1 MAEGL
6 YYCVYTKTIHK
17 GFFLATLEKL
27 TRDCPGGSYIVL
39 NISPRVH
46 GNRPL
51 MAIGY
56 KYNFRNVLGFIA
68 TEGAGSNEPAGH
80 YLYFSLTFN
89 LMFLFAPF
97 FVLTWY
103 SGI

>member
-1 MAEGL
+1 MREWS
-6 YYCVYTKTIHK
+6 V
-17 GFFLATLEKL
+17 
-27 TRDCPGGSYIVL
+27 GSYLFMKITIIVTGGFTL
-39 NISPRVH
+39 VE
-46 GNRPL
+46 
-51 MAIGY
+51 IGY